1 MSAQTLLKRI
11 VDELKAGEQF
21 VFALAVQRIG
31 ERLIVDDTAD
41 DAVDLGSLPMSR
53 EWNSPTIKVRA
64 A

>member
-1 MSAQTLLKRI
+1 MSAETMLKRI

-31 ERLIVDDTAD
+31 ERLIVDDTAG
-41 DAVDLGSLPMSR
+41 DAVDLGALPMSSQ
-53 EWNSPTIKVRA
+53 WNSPTIQVRA